1 MSAQLFA
8 VAAGSE
14 DLLTAVLHA
23 HLDRVR
29 AGRSLPPL
37 ARYCHDAATSTAGPH
52 RVALAVESYA
62 DLEQQLEEVC
72 AGEAERLPA
81 ELAARRPRLVF
92 VFAGQ
97 GAQWHGMGR
106 ELLATEPVFRDTFD
120 RCDELVREFAG
131 FSAAGQLRLPD
142 GESRLGELDFLQ
154 PTVVSLQI
162 ALTALWRSWG
172 VTPDA
177 VVGHSMGEIAAAHTA
192 GALTLRE
199 AMMIACRRSALLR
212 RIAGKGAL
220 AATELSP
227 DEAQAVA
234 AASGGAISVAG
245 ENSPRS
251 TVLAGDARSLAALV
265 EDLDRRDVYCRVIR
279 STVAS
284 HSPYV
289 DELRE
294 DLGSA
299 LESLAPAPTRI
310 PMYSTVTAGPVPGTG
325 LGAGYWMRN
334 LREPVRFAAAVEN
347 LFAAGHEV
355 FVEISTHPVLLS
367 PVRQTLE
374 HGEREGWLLPSGRR
388 GKERRS
394 VLSSLGALYACG
406 REPDWSALFPGGP
419 ATALT
424 PYQAAVLGA
433 ARLPRPVP
441 AGAAA

>member
-8 VAAGSE
+8 VAAGTE
-14 DLLTAVLHA
+14 DLLTALLHA
-23 HLDRVR
+23 HLDRIR

-37 ARYCHDAATSTAGPH
+37 ARYCHDAATGTAGPH
-52 RVALAVESYA
+52 RLALAVESYA
-62 DLEQQLEEVC
+62 DLEERLREAC
-72 AGEAERLPA
+72 AGETERIPA
-81 ELAARRPRLVF
+81 ELATRRPRVVF

-106 ELLATEPVFRDTFD
+106 ELRDTEPVFREALDH
-120 RCDELVREFAG
+120 CDALVREFAG
-131 FSAAGQLRLPD
+131 FSAVEQLRLPA
-142 GESRLGELDFLQ
+142 EQARLGELDILQ

-172 VTPDA
+172 VMPDA

-227 DEAQAVA
+227 AEAQAVA

-251 TVLAGDARSLAALV
+251 TVLAGDAASLAALV
-265 EDLDRRDVYCRVIR
+265 EDLDRRDVYCRVIK

-284 HSPYV
+284 HSRYV

-294 DLGSA
+294 DLGTA
-299 LESLAPAPTRI
+299 LESLDPAPTRV
-310 PMYSTVTAGPVPGTG
+310 PMYSTVTAGPVPGTV

-374 HGEREGWLLPSGRR
+374 HGERQGLLLPSGRR
-388 GKERRS
+388 GEERRS
-394 VLSSLGALYACG
+394 VLSSLGTLYACG
-406 REPDWSALFPGGP
+406 REPDWAALFPGGS

-424 PYQAAVLGA
+424 PYQAAVLDA
-433 ARLPRPVP
+433 VRLPRPVP